1 MGSLLKLI
9 NRPRNCNVRLW
20 LVVLAV
26 GLLGLG
32 TLTAFAAQTT
42 KAQQPAVDHVS
53 QNSEHL
59 ERVSPSFNEFLAP
72 PMTNGLTLK
81 VMMVLL
87 QLSLVLAAA
96 KLLGALAE
104 KLSIPGVLGELA
116 AGMILG
122 PFALGSLIHVPIH
135 GMWVALFPKPIFDT
149 VLNRPEWPIS
159 YELWL
164 VAQLGSVVL
173 LFLAGLHTNLQ
184 QFFKY
189 IGPATVCAIGGVV
202 APFFLGAF
210 ATQWFSESVLG
221 RYVIW
226 YAPEALFIGAIMV
239 ATSVGISARVL
250 SDIHQL
256 DTPEGVT
263 ILGGAVIDDVLGIL
277 VLAIVAAIAQA
288 KSAGQAVEVGEIL
301 VITAK
306 AIGFWI
312 GLTAIG
318 LALANRIEN
327 LFQRVHYAGARL
339 GLALALCLLCAG
351 VAELFGL
358 AFIIGAYSIGLAL
371 SKTRMAHHLME
382 DLTPVNDFVVP
393 IFFAVMGMLVD
404 YAAMGTALLF
414 GTVICGLAIISK
426 VLGCGLPALLV
437 GFNKRGAFRVGIGML
452 PRGEVALI
460 MAGVGL
466 VGGYISQELFGV
478 AILMTLVT
486 TVMAPL
492 ILVPAFRGGS
502 GRRGAEE
509 EVARPK
515 AKQKIFAIT
524 MPEGV
529 THLFVQMLLTAAGE
543 AGYKINFDQAESG
556 MYLLQKDDLL
566 LNLVTEDGNIRID
579 TAPENYEQVSRI
591 ISEAEKR
598 ILQAVKQVHPHL
610 QTAK

>member
-1 MGSLLKLI
+1 M
-9 NRPRNCNVRLW
+9 
-20 LVVLAV
+20 VLAV

-32 TLTAFAAQTT
+32 TLTTFGADNITAE
-42 KAQQPAVDHVS
+42 PAEPAEQHVS
-53 QNSEHL
+53 QQGGHL
-59 ERVSPSFNEFLAP
+59 ERVSPSFKEFLAP
-72 PMTNGLTLK
+72 PATNGLTMK

-87 QLSLVLAAA
+87 QLSLVLASA

-122 PFALGSLIHVPIH
+122 PFALGSLIHVPVH
-135 GMWVALFPKPIFDT
+135 GMWVALFPKPIFDA

-159 YELWL
+159 DELWL

-202 APFFLGAF
+202 VPFFLGAF

-239 ATSVGISARVL
+239 ATSVGITARVL
-250 SDIHQL
+250 TDIRQL

-263 ILGGAVIDDVLGIL
+263 ILGGAVVDDVLGIL
-277 VLAIVAAIAQA
+277 VLAIIAAIAEA

-301 VITAK
+301 LIAAK

-318 LALANRIEN
+318 LALANRIES

-382 DLTPVNDFVVP
+382 DLKPVNDFVVP

-404 YAAMGTALLF
+404 YAAMGTSLLF
-414 GTVICGLAIISK
+414 GAVICGLAIISK
-426 VLGCGLPALLV
+426 VVGCGVPALFV
-437 GFNKRGAFRVGIGML
+437 GFNKLGAFRVGIGML

-466 VGGYISQELFGV
+466 AGGYISQELFGV

-509 EVARPK
+509 KVVRPK
-515 AKQKIFAIT
+515 AKQKVFEIT
-524 MPEGV
+524 MPEGI
-529 THLFVQMLLTAAGE
+529 TQLFVQMLLAAAGE
-543 AGYKINFDQAESG
+543 KGYKVNYDQAEG
-556 MYLLQKDDLL
+556 GIYLLQKDELL
-566 LNLVTEDGNIRID
+566 FSVVLEDGNIKID
-579 TAPENYEQVSRI
+579 TDPENYTQIRGI

-598 ILQAVKQVHPHL
+598 ILQAVKQIHPHL
-610 QTAK
+610 QTVK